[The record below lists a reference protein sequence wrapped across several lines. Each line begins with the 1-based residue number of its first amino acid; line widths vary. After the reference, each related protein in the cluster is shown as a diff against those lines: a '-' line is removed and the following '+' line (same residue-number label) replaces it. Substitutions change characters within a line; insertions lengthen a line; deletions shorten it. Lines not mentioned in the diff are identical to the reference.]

1 MKKHVAVVL
10 LAGLSLGAQSASFTD
25 RCFLV
30 MCSVQG
36 SYNDTCSIAPSKLKA
51 VLPPGFSIT
60 SIRNFTYVSPRQY
73 SGGEFGE
80 QCPRVTRLPL
90 PISLDVGNVYG
101 AIPMAGTLKSAGTLR
116 YEPSEGGTLEFRL
129 SRESLGNGGRFF
141 REQFVRL
148 KLDSAKPTPSVA
160 PPKQLMDANCWQ
172 ATAVLEAT
180 GFSLLIGASSEAGT
194 YVESARLSDVR
205 DFRACRW
212 GGP

>member
-1 MKKHVAVVL
+1 MKKHVVVAL
-10 LAGLSLGAQSASFTD
+10 LAGISLGAQSASFTD
-25 RCFLV
+25 KCFLV

-36 SYNDTCSIAPSKLKA
+36 SYNDACSVAPSKLTA

-101 AIPMAGTLKSAGTLR
+101 AISIAGTLKSEGILR
-116 YEPSEGGTLEFRL
+116 YEPNEGGTLEFWLPRD
-129 SRESLGNGGRFF
+129 SLMNGGRFF
-141 REQFVRL
+141 RGAFARL
-148 KLDSAKPTPSVA
+148 KLDSAKPTPSVS
-160 PPKQLMDANCWQ
+160 PPKRLKNANCWQ
-172 ATAVLEAT
+172 AKAVLEAT

-194 YVESARLSDVR
+194 YVERARLSDVR
-205 DFRACRW
+205 DFQACSW
-212 GGP
+212 GAP